1 MKKLLDTINCLI
13 CLYLIFLVVGY
24 DILIDKTIFLDREN
38 SPITE
43 VEPYIPF
50 NINPSGMQPIL
61 TTSYLLAFPGILA
74 RLINMHL
81 LLNSSIII

>member
-1 MKKLLDTINCLI
+1 M
-13 CLYLIFLVVGY
+13 FLVFCADISSTI
-24 DILIDKTIFLDREN
+24 DILDRGD

-74 RLINMHL
+74 RLLNIL
-81 LLNSSIII
+81 LLLPNLVFVQYYLFHFITS